1 MTNREF
7 YTAVIASVDNDEL
20 KAFATDAIAKLD
32 ARNAKRASKP
42 SKKSL
47 ENEPIKAS
55 IREFLTDGS
64 HLASEI
70 AKGLDLSVSKVSALC
85 RQMVGDCTL
94 TVEDVKVKGKG
105 TQKSYSLAQS
115 KGLALANPF
124 LLVQNRTYVRGRP
137 GSWIVNK
144 LTTNFGPGAL

>member
-20 KAFATDAIAKLD
+20 KAFATDAIEKLD

-55 IREFLTDGS
+55 IREFLADGS

-85 RQMVGDCTL
+85 RQMVGDGLL

-105 TQKSYSLAQS
+105 TQKSYSLA
-115 KGLALANPF
+115 
-124 LLVQNRTYVRGRP
+124 
-137 GSWIVNK
+137 
-144 LTTNFGPGAL
+144 

>member
-55 IREFLTDGS
+55 IREFLVDGS

-70 AKGLDLSVSKVSALC
+70 AKGLNLSVSKVSALC
-85 RQMVGDCTL
+85 RQMVGDGTL

-105 TQKSYSLAQS
+105 TQKSYSLA
-115 KGLALANPF
+115 
-124 LLVQNRTYVRGRP
+124 
-137 GSWIVNK
+137 
-144 LTTNFGPGAL
+144 

>member
-7 YTAVIASVDNDEL
+7 FTAVIASVDNDEL

-32 ARNAKRASKP
+32 VRNAKRASKP
-42 SKKSL
+42 SKKSI

-85 RQMVGDCTL
+85 RQMVSDGLL

-105 TQKSYSLAQS
+105 TQKSYSLA
-115 KGLALANPF
+115 
-124 LLVQNRTYVRGRP
+124 
-137 GSWIVNK
+137 
-144 LTTNFGPGAL
+144 

>member
-1 MTNREF
+1 MTQREF
-7 YTAVIASVDNDEL
+7 FTAVIASVDNDEL

-55 IREFLTDGS
+55 IREYLESGA

-70 AKGLDLSVSKVSALC
+70 ASGLNLSVSKVSALC
-85 RQMVGDCTL
+85 RQMVGDGLL

-105 TQKSYSLAQS
+105 TQKSYSLA
-115 KGLALANPF
+115 
-124 LLVQNRTYVRGRP
+124 
-137 GSWIVNK
+137 
-144 LTTNFGPGAL
+144 

>member
-7 YTAVIASVDNDEL
+7 YTAIVNGTLTEDVIA
-20 KAFATDAIAKLD
+20 KAHEEIAKLD
-32 ARNAKRASKP
+32 ARNAKRSAKP

-47 ENEPIKAS
+47 ENAPIKES
-55 IREFLTDGS
+55 IAEFLADGS

-85 RQMVGDCTL
+85 RQMVGDGVL

-105 TQKSYSLAQS
+105 TQKSYSLA
-115 KGLALANPF
+115 
-124 LLVQNRTYVRGRP
+124 
-137 GSWIVNK
+137 
-144 LTTNFGPGAL
+144 

>member
-7 YTAVIASVDNDEL
+7 YTAIVNGTLTEDVIA
-20 KAFATDAIAKLD
+20 KAHEEIEKLD
-32 ARNAKRASKP
+32 ARNAKRSAKP

-47 ENEPIKAS
+47 ENAPIKVA
-55 IREFLTDGS
+55 IAEFLTDGS

-85 RQMVGDCTL
+85 RQMVGDGIL

-105 TQKSYSLAQS
+105 TQKSYSLA
-115 KGLALANPF
+115 
-124 LLVQNRTYVRGRP
+124 
-137 GSWIVNK
+137 
-144 LTTNFGPGAL
+144 

>member
-7 YTAVIASVDNDEL
+7 YTAIVNGTLTEDVIA
-20 KAFATDAIAKLD
+20 KAQKEIEKLD

-55 IREFLTDGS
+55 IRGFLESGS

-70 AKGLDLSVSKVSALC
+70 ASGLNLSVSKVSALC
-85 RQMVGDCTL
+85 RQMVDDGLL

-105 TQKSYSLAQS
+105 TQKSYSLA
-115 KGLALANPF
+115 
-124 LLVQNRTYVRGRP
+124 
-137 GSWIVNK
+137 
-144 LTTNFGPGAL
+144 

>member
-7 YTAVIASVDNDEL
+7 YTAIVNSNVSDEL
-20 KAFATDAIAKLD
+20 KTFATDAIAKLD
-32 ARNAKRASKP
+32 ARNAKRSSKP

-47 ENEPIKAS
+47 ENEPIKVS
-55 IREFLTDGS
+55 IREFLADGS

-85 RQMVGDCTL
+85 RQMVGDGVL

-105 TQKSYSLAQS
+105 TQKCYSLA
-115 KGLALANPF
+115 
-124 LLVQNRTYVRGRP
+124 
-137 GSWIVNK
+137 
-144 LTTNFGPGAL
+144 

>member
-55 IREFLTDGS
+55 IREFLESGS

-70 AKGLDLSVSKVSALC
+70 ASGLNLSVSKVSALC
-85 RQMVGDCTL
+85 RQMVGDGLL

-105 TQKSYSLAQS
+105 TQKSYSLA
-115 KGLALANPF
+115 
-124 LLVQNRTYVRGRP
+124 
-137 GSWIVNK
+137 
-144 LTTNFGPGAL
+144 